1 MAFAPNTII
10 RRKASNIMALAP
22 VIMKI
27 TPNKVRTEYDEA
39 STENNEKKD
48 TEYNEGS
55 TRYNGEIIIIII
67 IIMMMMMMMMM
78 MIMMM
83 MIMIIITIS
92 TNIMS

>member
-27 TPNKVRTEYDEA
+27 TPNNDEA

-55 TRYNGEIIIIII
+55 ARYNGLV
-67 IIMMMMMMMMM
+67 
-78 MIMMM
+78 
-83 MIMIIITIS
+83 
-92 TNIMS
+92 